1 VNGHDPRPADGPDPR
16 PANGPDPRPASAQAT
31 LAQSPPRHAR
41 APLQHPAVDAH
52 DLPALRDLVRFGVM
66 ADDQFAR
73 RYPDPPFGRARLLQL
88 KEAGVVDRWWESL
101 EGARV
106 YSPARLARLIAPVP
120 GLRPHTTHASHL
132 AHDVA
137 VVDLAD
143 ALLAHDA
150 NHRWLTEDELGAFLD
165 QVAPPPRRARGET
178 HHRPD
183 GLLVTAD
190 ARIAIELEHSDK
202 YNARY
207 ARISAWFVREWR
219 VDRVRWY
226 IDTPRILQRLRDVNE
241 RHGFDRDMRIELQ
254 EFPPTVRIRRRPG
267 RYEP

>member
-1 VNGHDPRPADGPDPR
+1 MSAAAPA
-16 PANGPDPRPASAQAT
+16 
-31 LAQSPPRHAR
+31 RHKR
-41 APLQHPAVDAH
+41 APLQHPAVDSH

-66 ADDQFAR
+66 ADDQLAR
-73 RYPDPPFGRARLLQL
+73 RYADPSLGFARLLQL
-88 KEAGVVDRWWESL
+88 KEAGILNRWWASL

-106 YSPARLARLIAPVP
+106 YSPTPVARLITHMPDV
-120 GLRPHTTHASHL
+120 RPHTTHASHL

-143 ALLAHDA
+143 YLLAQDA
-150 NHRWLTEDELGAFLD
+150 GYLWLTEDELGAFLD
-165 QVAPPPRRARGET
+165 QVAPPPRRARGDT
-178 HHRPD
+178 RHRPD

-190 ARIAIELEHSDK
+190 SRIAVELEHSDK

-226 IDTPRILQRLRDVNE
+226 IDKPRILQRLRDVNE
-241 RHGFDRDMRIELQ
+241 RHGFDRDMRIELE
-254 EFPPTVRIRRRPG
+254 EFPSTVRIRQRPG

>member
-1 VNGHDPRPADGPDPR
+1 MQQPSTPR
-16 PANGPDPRPASAQAT
+16 Q
-31 LAQSPPRHAR
+31 R
-41 APLQHPAVDAH
+41 AALQHPSVEPS

-66 ADDQFAR
+66 ADDQLTR
-73 RYPDPPFGRARLLQL
+73 RYADPSFGLARLLHL
-88 KEAGVVDRWWESL
+88 KEAGILHRWWESL

-106 YSPARLARLIAPVP
+106 YSPTRLTRLITPLPHV
-120 GLRPHTTHASHL
+120 RPHTTHASHL

-143 ALLAHDA
+143 YLLAQDA
-150 NHRWLTEDELGAFLD
+150 SHRWLTEDELGAFLD
-165 QVAPPPRRARGET
+165 QVAAPPSRLRGDT
-178 HHRPD
+178 RHRPD
-183 GLLVTAD
+183 GLLVTSD
-190 ARIAIELEHSDK
+190 SCIAIELEHSDK

-207 ARISAWFVREWR
+207 TRISAWFVREWR

-226 IDTPRILQRLRDVNE
+226 IDKPRILQRLRDVNE

-254 EFPPTVRIRRRPG
+254 EFPPTVRVRQRRG

>member
-1 VNGHDPRPADGPDPR
+1 
-16 PANGPDPRPASAQAT
+16 
-31 LAQSPPRHAR
+31 
-41 APLQHPAVDAH
+41 
-52 DLPALRDLVRFGVM
+52 M
-66 ADDQFAR
+66 ADDQLAR
-73 RYPDPPFGRARLLQL
+73 RYSDPSLGFARLLHL
-88 KEAGVVDRWWESL
+88 RKAGILHRWWESL

-106 YSPARLARLIAPVP
+106 YSPGRITRLIAGVP
-120 GLRPHTTHASHL
+120 HLRPHTTHASHL

-143 ALLAHDA
+143 HLVAQDA
-150 NHRWLTEDELGAFLD
+150 SQRWFTEDELGAFLD
-165 QVAPPPRRARGET
+165 QVAPPPRRQRGDT
-178 HHRPD
+178 RHRPD

-190 ARIAIELEHSDK
+190 SRIAIELEHSDK

-226 IDTPRILQRLRDVNE
+226 IDQPRILQRLRDVNE
-241 RHGFDRDMRIELQ
+241 RHGFDQDMRIELL
-254 EFPPTVRIRRRPG
+254 EFPPSVRVRQRPG